1 MSLSNIIK
9 DEGFEV
15 RPWVPGQFGAPV
27 NLVGQEVG
35 FQRTRIGMPDEE
47 EPPVEE
53 EPEPEPEPE
62 PELPMMLEEEALRRI
77 RQAHAEGLKAG
88 KEQAEADLATVS
100 GALAQALLATG
111 SLRAQL
117 LQESEEDLLQLAV
130 LIAKKIIQQELSLD
144 PGLLARMVQSA
155 IQLASQTGEVV
166 VRLHPE
172 DYALAV
178 HSGELQRLLETKG
191 EVSIKEDPA
200 VASGGCIVETLRG
213 NIDAG
218 IEAQLDEVG
227 KRLNEERNT
236 RREETADA

>member
-9 DEGFEV
+9 NDGFEV

-27 NLVGQEVG
+27 KPVEQGGG
-35 FQRTRIGMPDEE
+35 FQRIRIGMPDAE
-47 EPPVEE
+47 EPLVEE

-117 LQESEEDLLQLAV
+117 LQESEEDLLQLAM
-130 LIAKKIIQQELSLD
+130 LIARKVIQQEISLD

-155 IQLASQTGEVV
+155 LQLASQTGEVV

-172 DYALAV
+172 DYAVAIRT
-178 HSGELQRLLETKG
+178 GELQRLMEAKG
-191 EVSIKEDPA
+191 ELSIKEDPTIG
-200 VASGGCIVETLRG
+200 SGGCIVETARG

-218 IEAQLDEVG
+218 IEAQLEEVSN
-227 KRLNEERNT
+227 RLHEERNT
-236 RREETADA
+236 RREETAYA